1 MKRIRQCDK
10 VLLSKRRVE
19 DLGEDVKTGLEMM
32 CKFKDRVATLLF
44 SNRMCLSVMLYLGC
58 FSRNCGG
65 EKQFQTE
72 GRHITIMGGV

>member
-44 SNRMCLSVMLYLGC
+44 SKKCA
-58 FSRNCGG
+58 
-65 EKQFQTE
+65 
-72 GRHITIMGGV
+72 